1 MFQEKGEVAT
11 LADDV
16 LGLRLAFA
24 VEKQARDAL
33 CTLRLK
39 RLNWLM
45 FGRLG
50 TFTRTNNS
58 EDGGQLNTRS
68 GLDSRWEMVVERRV
82 QHYCCQRCPALRQ
95 NSTMG

>member
-1 MFQEKGEVAT
+1 MLQEKGEVAT

-16 LGLRLAFA
+16 PGLGPSFA
-24 VEKQARDAL
+24 VEKQATDAL
-33 CTLRLK
+33 YTLTTKWLY
-39 RLNWLM
+39 WLM
-45 FGRLG
+45 LGRLG

-58 EDGGQLNTRS
+58 EDTGQLNTRS
-68 GLDSRWEMVVERRV
+68 GLDSRWEMVDERRV